1 MDTKVVLPI
10 EVKMFK
16 PTHFIIIILIIPLFL
31 CSFKGAQQD
40 EMETIK
46 YSMKNGNAENI
57 AVYFDNTVDLTYDN
71 TQSNYSRTQAEMI
84 LKDFYLK
91 HPPKNFSV
99 DYTGNSPNND
109 AQYMI
114 ATLQT
119 STGKYRIY
127 MYFKNKEGKKVIK
140 EIKIS
145 K

>member
-1 MDTKVVLPI
+1 
-10 EVKMFK
+10 
-16 PTHFIIIILIIPLFL
+16 
-31 CSFKGAQQD
+31 
-40 EMETIK
+40 METIK